1 MDIKGE
7 YRDILSRN
15 GDVLVDTG
23 WNSNTIDADYGRFLA
38 ALMKKDFDGQVG
50 IEYMAVG
57 NRSGEDNGSDEGA
70 SSKFKTRV
78 KDFFEWRNKDE
89 GNVGP
94 HIVDENWVWA
104 KKINPDDMIY
114 LDNAGDEISDPKIRT
129 NKLRIDV
136 AFAKNEPPEGA
147 SDLREF
153 ALLGIYKDPTGKFD
167 TSRMFFVNYVDHGL
181 ITKEMD
187 TEFTRTVILTFP
199 LQEVIS

>member
-15 GDVLVDTG
+15 GNVLVDTG
-23 WNSNTIDADYGRFLA
+23 WNSNTIDVDYGRFLA

-70 SSKFKTRV
+70 SSKFKNRV

-89 GNVGP
+89 VNVGP

-104 KKINPDDMIY
+104 KKIDPDDMIY

-136 AFAKNEPPEGA
+136 AFAKDEPPEGA
-147 SDLREF
+147 DLREF
-153 ALLGIYKDPTGKFD
+153 ALLGIYEDPTGKFD

-187 TEFTRTVILTFP
+187 TEFTRTVILTFL